1 MDVLFFPTSNPVWNT
16 FIRALVIML
25 VLIFGFGWSLYN
37 AYWVAIVHD
46 TISLLIIRP
55 YV

>member
-1 MDVLFFPTSNPVWNT
+1 MDLWFFPLENPIWNT
-16 FIRALVIML
+16 FIRAIVIMV
-25 VLIFGFGWSLYN
+25 VLIFGFKWSLYN

-46 TISLLIIRP
+46 AISLIAIRS